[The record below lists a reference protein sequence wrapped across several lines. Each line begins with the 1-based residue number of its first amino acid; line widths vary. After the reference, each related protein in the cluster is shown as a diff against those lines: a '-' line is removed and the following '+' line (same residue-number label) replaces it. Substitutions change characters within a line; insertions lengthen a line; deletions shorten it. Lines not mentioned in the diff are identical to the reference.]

1 MYWVWLSSWN
11 RIFWQVYETENLPLF
26 ACTLRLNWTKATPLF
41 DFEFRSFNTRH
52 SIISPNC
59 FYARCKNCEILL
71 RSIMQ
76 SYRTRKINHHFLFTC
91 EKSSETSFSVYSF
104 GRFVMY
110 NLQLR
115 ISVEGG
121 LAKLTFSFLCPIRKP
136 FFDSIAVA
144 ASSSLRNFTK
154 PYPKLFFESLSFTT
168 FATAISPC
176 STNKV

>member
-1 MYWVWLSSWN
+1 
-11 RIFWQVYETENLPLF
+11 
-26 ACTLRLNWTKATPLF
+26 
-41 DFEFRSFNTRH
+41 
-52 SIISPNC
+52 
-59 FYARCKNCEILL
+59 
-71 RSIMQ
+71 MQ
-76 SYRTRKINHHFLFTC
+76 SHRTRKINRHLSTC
-91 EKSSETSFSVYSF
+91 EKSSDTSFSVYSF